1 MRLSIVLPN
10 CIDEMQCSLSMRQ
23 IPRFQVLES
32 NFQLRRNNEGGKPQ
46 ERLHLFVRFPSYF
59 FISARGSEKL
69 SPESYAF
76 IIFPQLAIGTL
87 CQLMGV
93 SSTSFSVG
101 LYQRLSYNIRR
112 LRGCSF
118 EAILYR
124 GCPASLVYYQRVSSK
139 SWSSGYEDLARH
151 ESNCFPSWILI
162 WHPPLPFFLGSK
174 KKIREEES
182 FWCIVFFLVLL
193 LLHPLFFSPL
203 NEQITTRWHIGSNHL
218 LSIQSWKLD
227 A

>member
-1 MRLSIVLPN
+1 MFSYLRSGIYQKSK
-10 CIDEMQCSLSMRQ
+10 IKS
-23 IPRFQVLES
+23 
-32 NFQLRRNNEGGKPQ
+32 RRNNEGGKPQ
-46 ERLHLFVRFPSYF
+46 ERLHLFLRFPSYF

-174 KKIREEES
+174 KKRS
-182 FWCIVFFLVLL
+182 GKKKAFGVQSSSWFFY
-193 LLHPLFFSPL
+193 FFFILYSSPP
-203 NEQITTRWHIGSNHL
+203 
-218 LSIQSWKLD
+218 
-227 A
+227 